1 MNQNHEDKI
10 INKVFFS
17 KYLTIKKLGEGSFG
31 MIYMAR
37 YNNEEYA
44 LKFENRRRGQS
55 LLQSEA
61 YIMSY
66 LKGPGIPFVKSF
78 GFSGEYN
85 ILVMELLGKS
95 LEDIFEASKEKKF
108 SMKTTCMLG
117 IQMIDILNYIHDKH
131 IIHRDIK
138 PDNFVTGTGEKKKYI
153 YLLDFG
159 LAKKYRSSRTLKH
172 YPMTHKKKLTGTARY
187 ASINALK
194 GFDQSRRDDLEAVGY
209 VLIYFLLGRL
219 PWQGLPIKTK
229 EDRYVKIMEKKR
241 DTTPEELCKSLP
253 DEFREYVHYTRNM
266 NYEDDPNYEYLKS
279 LFRKIMEREEYEMD
293 FFYDWSKQNDE
304 ISMPSQPIEHEF
316 ENKKD
321 ATKDEN
327 EKKIMVVNNYV
338 NNVNNIVINNNNRE
352 LKEKNMKNNNINNN
366 NNHHEEE
373 NVNLEENKII
383 ETYNNVDSKK
393 NIKNNSDLKASNKNL
408 NYNNNDTNNNNNSK
422 NNNSKSNIN
431 SNILIGNL
439 NDNNNNISKSQQKES
454 KWCSCNQPNNNDKQ
468 VKLDGDNEIYISN
481 NDNNKNNI
489 SSSKKEK
496 ENKCCIIF

>member
-279 LFRKIMEREEYEMD
+279 LFRNIMEREEYEMD

-366 NNHHEEE
+366 NHHEEE

-393 NIKNNSDLKASNKNL
+393 NIKNNSDLKVSNKNL

-431 SNILIGNL
+431 SNNLIGNL

>member
-338 NNVNNIVINNNNRE
+338 NNVNNIVINNNRE

>member
-338 NNVNNIVINNNNRE
+338 NNVNNIVINNNRE

-431 SNILIGNL
+431 SNNLIGNL

>member
-66 LKGPGIPFVKSF
+66 LSF

-266 NYEDDPNYEYLKS
+266 NYEEDPNYEYLKS

-366 NNHHEEE
+366 NHHEEE

-431 SNILIGNL
+431 SNNLIGNS
-439 NDNNNNISKSQQKES
+439 NDNNNVSKSQQKES

>member
-366 NNHHEEE
+366 NHHEEE

-431 SNILIGNL
+431 SNNLIGNL

>member
-1 MNQNHEDKI
+1 
-10 INKVFFS
+10 
-17 KYLTIKKLGEGSFG
+17 
-31 MIYMAR
+31 
-37 YNNEEYA
+37 
-44 LKFENRRRGQS
+44 
-55 LLQSEA
+55 
-61 YIMSY
+61 
-66 LKGPGIPFVKSF
+66 
-78 GFSGEYN
+78 
-85 ILVMELLGKS
+85 
-95 LEDIFEASKEKKF
+95 
-108 SMKTTCMLG
+108 
-117 IQMIDILNYIHDKH
+117 
-131 IIHRDIK
+131 
-138 PDNFVTGTGEKKKYI
+138 
-153 YLLDFG
+153 
-159 LAKKYRSSRTLKH
+159 
-172 YPMTHKKKLTGTARY
+172 MTHKKKLTGTARY
-187 ASINALK
+187 ASINALR

-241 DTTPEELCKSLP
+241 DTTPEELCKTLP

-338 NNVNNIVINNNNRE
+338 NNVNNIVINNNRE

-393 NIKNNSDLKASNKNL
+393 NIKSDLKASNKNL

-431 SNILIGNL
+431 SNNLIGNL

-454 KWCSCNQPNNNDKQ
+454 NGAVVIN
-468 VKLDGDNEIYISN
+468 LIIMI
-481 NDNNKNNI
+481 NK
-489 SSSKKEK
+489 
-496 ENKCCIIF
+496 

>member
-366 NNHHEEE
+366 NHHEEE

-439 NDNNNNISKSQQKES
+439 NDNNNNNISKSQQKES

>member
-266 NYEDDPNYEYLKS
+266 NYEEDPNYEYLKS

-366 NNHHEEE
+366 NHHEEE

-431 SNILIGNL
+431 SNNLIGNS
-439 NDNNNNISKSQQKES
+439 NDNNNVSKSQQKES
-454 KWCSCNQPNNNDKQ
+454 KWCSCNQPNHNDKQ

>member
-366 NNHHEEE
+366 NHHEEE

>member
-138 PDNFVTGTGEKKKYI
+138 PDNVVTGTGEKKKYI

-241 DTTPEELCKSLP
+241 DTTPEELCKTLP

-321 ATKDEN
+321 ANKDEN

-338 NNVNNIVINNNNRE
+338 NNVNNIVINNNRE

>member
-338 NNVNNIVINNNNRE
+338 NNVNNIVINNNRE
-352 LKEKNMKNNNINNN
+352 LKEKNMKNNNINN

-393 NIKNNSDLKASNKNL
+393 ILNL
-408 NYNNNDTNNNNNSK
+408 
-422 NNNSKSNIN
+422 I
-431 SNILIGNL
+431 
-439 NDNNNNISKSQQKES
+439 
-454 KWCSCNQPNNNDKQ
+454 
-468 VKLDGDNEIYISN
+468 
-481 NDNNKNNI
+481 
-489 SSSKKEK
+489 
-496 ENKCCIIF
+496 